1 MNAYESTQECILR
14 FCPPLHI
21 PIQARAP
28 LMCALTVSFFFV
40 RNSGREQAVLVLVSP
55 VASFFGLLCR
65 GTMSDI
71 DAGCGDDDL
80 SSDSNSEFSDFVPAN
95 WHGAANAGGP
105 AAANAV
111 SDSHLI
117 CASFFIC
124 WPFHLICAP
133 FIGTSGKDSKIT
145 KIKPTKAR

>member
-105 AAANAV
+105 AAANAEE
-111 SDSHLI
+111 
-117 CASFFIC
+117 
-124 WPFHLICAP
+124 
-133 FIGTSGKDSKIT
+133 
-145 KIKPTKAR
+145 ARLGLLSSRFGDESTVRQPALQGVCPRPVCVQRY